1 MNYTYH
7 TFSLLY
13 HLSVVEKTTILILI
27 AITLTLSVDLLIST
41 VKKQKNKRM
50 ISHYLFIKHEKWNDL
65 IKLLTDNNPFSVSD
79 IQTKLEIDISKFD
92 SKYRDIL
99 YHELIKIKQSQDI
112 NPTNWDL
119 LIKLLFD
126 KNIES

>member
-7 TFSLLY
+7 TLSLLY

-65 IKLLTDNNPFSVSD
+65 IKLLTDNNPFSASD

>member
-7 TFSLLY
+7 TLSLLY

-27 AITLTLSVDLLIST
+27 AITLTLFVDLLIST

-65 IKLLTDNNPFSVSD
+65 IKLLTDNNPFSASD